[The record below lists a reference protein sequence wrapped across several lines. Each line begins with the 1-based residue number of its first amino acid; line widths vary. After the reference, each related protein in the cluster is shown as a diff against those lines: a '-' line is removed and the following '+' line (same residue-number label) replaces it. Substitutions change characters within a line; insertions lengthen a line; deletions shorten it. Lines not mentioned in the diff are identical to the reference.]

1 MLKLVESVLAD
12 DFIRGCLTDDQV
24 ARLKTMRSRIKV
36 IFALSD
42 MLNWDHF
49 FVLVDSNRHVQKV
62 IEGVHFDYFLL
73 R

>member
-24 ARLKTMRSRIKV
+24 ARLKRMRSRIKV
-36 IFALSD
+36 IFALVD
-42 MLNWDHF
+42 MLPWDHF
-49 FVLVDSNRHVQKV
+49 FVFVDSNRLVQEL
-62 IEGVHFDYFLL
+62 IEGIPFDYFLL

>member
-24 ARLKTMRSRIKV
+24 ARLKMMRSGIKV
-36 IFALSD
+36 ILALSD
-42 MLNWDHF
+42 MLNGDHF
-49 FVLVDSNRHVQKV
+49 FVLVDSNRLVQEL
-62 IEGVHFDYFLL
+62 IEGIPFDYFLL